1 VDTQKT
7 WLKRLPKAA
16 VLAAVLMGSTTS
28 MWLREPAWAAESAAE
43 SVAESKAGEVYLA
56 RVSEKMEPVAGSAL
70 AHPVRN
76 IEPTYKVQIGL
87 SNEIFPVF
95 ANHAALQ
102 DREQR
107 TWGTVAVTVNNFSD
121 RALRERVT
129 VEVPGWSQQEIQ
141 IAEMAAGDIRTLLF
155 APTFLPRLYRNQE
168 IAAASVVVNVS
179 DVGGKSV
186 FSETYP
192 IRLRAA
198 DDMYWGEHF
207 KFAPFIAS
215 WVTPHDPRVEM
226 VLGRAKEFVPGR
238 RLPGYE
244 DWKGAED
251 QGKATWVQVRAI
263 YRALQEKGVSYVKSS
278 LTFGENTNV
287 SERIRMPRES
297 LRESSANCI
306 DGVVMYASLF
316 ENLGMEPVVVLV
328 PGHAYVGVR
337 LAPGSKQYL
346 YLDTALTGRA
356 GFDAAVAAAEHGL
369 AHYPQ
374 AQITYIRV
382 AEARR
387 AGIFPMPESFASDF
401 DYIPLQTASQAQP
414 QPDPNYSAPDPASA
428 FGHAAGAPQH

>member
-1 VDTQKT
+1 
-7 WLKRLPKAA
+7 
-16 VLAAVLMGSTTS
+16 
-28 MWLREPAWAAESAAE
+28 
-43 SVAESKAGEVYLA
+43 
-56 RVSEKMEPVAGSAL
+56 
-70 AHPVRN
+70 
-76 IEPTYKVQIGL
+76 
-87 SNEIFPVF
+87 
-95 ANHAALQ
+95 
-102 DREQR
+102 
-107 TWGTVAVTVNNFSD
+107 
-121 RALRERVT
+121 
-129 VEVPGWSQQEIQ
+129 
-141 IAEMAAGDIRTLLF
+141 MAAGDIRTVLF
-155 APTFLPRLYRNQE
+155 APTFLPRLYQNKE

-179 DVGGKSV
+179 DMAGHSL

-207 KFAPFIAS
+207 TFAPFIAS
-215 WVTPHDPRVEM
+215 WITPHDPRVEM

-244 DWKGAED
+244 EWKGVDD
-251 QGKATWVQVRAI
+251 QEKATIVQVRAI

-356 GFDAAVAAAEHGL
+356 GFEAAVAAAEHGL
-369 AHYPQ
+369 ARYPQ
-374 AQITYIRV
+374 AQVTYIRV

-387 AGIFPMPESFASDF
+387 AGIFPMPETFSPDI
-401 DYIPLQTASQAQP
+401 DYVPLQTASQSQSP
-414 QPDPNYSAPDPASA
+414 PDPNYSAPDPASA
-428 FGHAAGAPQH
+428 FGHAAGAPQR

>member
-16 VLAAVLMGSTTS
+16 VLAAVVLGSTS
-28 MWLREPAWAAESAAE
+28 SVWLREPAWAAENTAE
-43 SVAESKAGEVYLA
+43 NKAGEIYLA
-56 RVSEKMEPVAGSAL
+56 RVTEKMEPVSASPV

-87 SNEIFPVF
+87 SNEVFPVF

-107 TWGTVAVTVNNFSD
+107 TWGTFAVTINNFSD
-121 RALRERVT
+121 HALRDRVT
-129 VEVPGWSQQEIQ
+129 VEVLGWSQQEIQ

-155 APTFLPRLYRNQE
+155 APTFLPRLYQNKE

-179 DVGGKSV
+179 DMGGKSL

-244 DWKGAED
+244 EWKGAED
-251 QGKATWVQVRAI
+251 QEKATLVQVRAI

-306 DGVVMYASLF
+306 DGAVMYASLF

-337 LAPGSKQYL
+337 LATGSKHYL

-356 GFDAAVAAAEHGL
+356 SFDAAVAAAEHGL
-369 AHYPQ
+369 ARYPQ
-374 AQITYIRV
+374 AQVTYIRV
-382 AEARR
+382 TEARR
-387 AGIFPMPESFASDF
+387 AGIFPMPESFSPDF
-401 DYIPLQTASQAQP
+401 DYIPVQAASESR
-414 QPDPNYSAPDPASA
+414 PDPNYSAPDPASA
-428 FGHAAGAPQH
+428 FGHAAGTPQR